1 MTCHS
6 VDCGEPH
13 TSIINEI
20 AQAIE
25 ESQYSPS
32 TNTHVRHN
40 KEQNLQVVVLSSLA
54 QLPGLHVVELARFAC
69 SIQIEMKCSRN
80 GDCGRQGLL

>member
-1 MTCHS
+1 MTIFGIPAGNIKSVFNFQVVRLPVWNMTCHS

-25 ESQYSPS
+25 ESQ
-32 TNTHVRHN
+32 
-40 KEQNLQVVVLSSLA
+40 
-54 QLPGLHVVELARFAC
+54 
-69 SIQIEMKCSRN
+69 
-80 GDCGRQGLL
+80 